1 MEDVFNAIAGISRE
15 KSNSRSPSSS
25 IFRDYDARR
34 QGIST
39 IEWKVG
45 VVGQHPLVMV
55 AAEVA
60 VTAGFI
66 SDVAWAKEEGN
77 LAMTM
82 FDEAHVVVKD
92 ETWREVM
99 LQMWKLAE
107 ISPRRIT
114 MSATVPQY
122 IEAGLTTNLS
132 L

>member
-1 MEDVFNAIAGISRE
+1 VEDVFNAIAGISRE

-34 QGIST
+34 QGISI

-92 ETWREVM
+92 GTWREVM
-99 LQMWKLAE
+99 LQTWKLAE
-107 ISPRRIT
+107 ISPRRI
-114 MSATVPQY
+114 S
-122 IEAGLTTNLS
+122 
-132 L
+132 